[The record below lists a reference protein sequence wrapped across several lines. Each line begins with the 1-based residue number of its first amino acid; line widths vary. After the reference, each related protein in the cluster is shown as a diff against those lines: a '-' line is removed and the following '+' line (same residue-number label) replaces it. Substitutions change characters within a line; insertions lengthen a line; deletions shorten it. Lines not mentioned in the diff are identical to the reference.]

1 VGKVKMN
8 KEEFVG
14 YISGQHKCTKKE
26 AERIINIFSTSV
38 IGAMAE
44 GKGIN
49 LAGFGIFSVNKL
61 AARKGRNPRTGEG
74 LDIVAHNQPKFK
86 AGVRL
91 KKACN
96 ELG

>member
-1 VGKVKMN
+1 MN
-8 KEEFVG
+8 KEEFMG

-26 AERIINIFSTSV
+26 GNRIIDLFTTSV
-38 IGAMAE
+38 IEAMGE
-44 GKGIN
+44 EVS

-74 LDIVAHNQPKFK
+74 LDIAAHNQPRFK
-86 AGVRL
+86 AGEKL

-96 ELG
+96 KIG

>member
-1 VGKVKMN
+1 MN

-26 AERIINIFSTSV
+26 GNRIIYLFTTSV
-38 IGAMAE
+38 IEAMGE
-44 GKGIN
+44 GKEVS

-74 LDIVAHNQPKFK
+74 LDIAAHNQPRFK
-86 AGVRL
+86 AGEKL

-96 ELG
+96 KIG

>member
-1 VGKVKMN
+1 MN

-26 AERIINIFSTSV
+26 AERIINIFSTSI
-38 IGAMAE
+38 IGAIEE
-44 GKGIN
+44 GKEIS

-61 AARKGRNPRTGEG
+61 AERKGRNPRTGEG
-74 LDIVAHNQPKFK
+74 LDIAAHNQPRFK
-86 AGVRL
+86 AGAKL

-96 ELG
+96 K